1 MNMALQGAL
10 VGLGLGIILV
20 VTEYLFVK
28 KAVQERATPSN
39 PKPEFDGSDRNRIKS
54 VVGFSIFLPPALALG
69 FWLIW
74 G

>member
-1 MNMALQGAL
+1 MHVALQGAL
-10 VGLGLGIILV
+10 IGLAIAVVLILA
-20 VTEYLFVK
+20 EYLFVK

-39 PKPEFDGSDRNRIKS
+39 PKPEFEQMDRNRIKG
-54 VVGFSIFLPPALALG
+54 VVSFSIFLPPALALG

>member
-1 MNMALQGAL
+1 MNPALQGAL
-10 VGLGLGIILV
+10 VGLAIGIVLV

-28 KAVQERATPSN
+28 KAVAERATPNN
-39 PKPEFDGSDRNRIKS
+39 PKPQFDGTDRNRIKS
-54 VVGFSIFLPPALALG
+54 IASFAIFLPPALALG